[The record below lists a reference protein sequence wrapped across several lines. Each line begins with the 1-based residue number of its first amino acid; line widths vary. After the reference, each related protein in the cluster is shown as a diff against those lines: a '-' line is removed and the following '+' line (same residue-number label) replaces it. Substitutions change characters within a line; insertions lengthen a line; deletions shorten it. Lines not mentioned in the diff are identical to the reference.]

1 MNGLIRQFFPKKM
14 AFREI
19 TTNDIEFAMQRLN
32 HRPRKWANWRPG
44 FPGRLL
50 PQKNHSKTAVFNV

>member
-32 HRPRKWANWRPG
+32 HRPRKRAGPG
-44 FPGRLL
+44 NSDRSISDSLARL
-50 PQKNHSKTAVFNV
+50 TAA